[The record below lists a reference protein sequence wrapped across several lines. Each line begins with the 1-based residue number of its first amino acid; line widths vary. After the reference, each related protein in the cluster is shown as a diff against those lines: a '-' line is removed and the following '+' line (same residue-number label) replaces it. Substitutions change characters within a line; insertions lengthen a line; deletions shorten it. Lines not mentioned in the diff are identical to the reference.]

1 MAGVRRGGRPAVI
14 SDVARLAG
22 VSPQTV
28 SRVLN
33 ERPNVRE
40 ETRSRVLEAIRQ
52 LDYRPNLM
60 ARGLVRRQAHTI
72 GVISFDSVL
81 FGPAST
87 LLGIGRA
94 ARAAGYGVT
103 IATPESFDRG
113 SIVEAMADL
122 TSHTVA
128 GVITVFASQ
137 TAATS
142 ALHSLPG
149 GLPAVAVEA
158 APDDSVPTVRIDQA
172 EGVRVAVEHLLRLG
186 HPTVWHVS
194 GPRERMDAQA
204 RIEAWRA
211 TLERAGRPAPQVVPG
226 DWSAESGYQAGLELA
241 ERQGV
246 TAVFAANDH
255 MALGLLRAFNERGI
269 RVPEDVSVVGFD
281 DIPEAGYLIPPLT
294 TVRPD
299 HEEVGR
305 RSVETLLRLI
315 DGQDD
320 DAGES
325 QDAGVAVPFVVPTLV
340 RRASTAPAP

>member
-1 MAGVRRGGRPAVI
+1 MAGVRRDGRPAVI
-14 SDVARLAG
+14 GDVARLSG
-22 VSPQTV
+22 VSNQTV
-28 SRVLN
+28 SRVIN

-40 ETRSRVLEAIRQ
+40 ETRRRVQEAIRQ

-72 GVISFDSVL
+72 GVIGFDPVL

-103 IATPESFDRG
+103 IATPESSGRG
-113 SIVEAMADL
+113 GIVEAMADL
-122 TSHTVA
+122 ASHTVA
-128 GVITVFASQ
+128 GVITVFASRA
-137 TAATS
+137 AATS
-142 ALHSLPG
+142 ALLSLPA

-158 APDDSVPTVRIDQA
+158 SPDDSVPTVRIDQA
-172 EGVRVAVEHLLRLG
+172 EGVRMAVEHLLHLG
-186 HPTVWHVS
+186 HRTVWHVS
-194 GPRERMDAQA
+194 GPRERLDAQA
-204 RIEAWRA
+204 RVEAWRT
-211 TLERAGRPAPQVVPG
+211 TLERAGRLAPQVVPG

-241 ERQGV
+241 ERRGV

-255 MALGLLRAFNERGI
+255 TALGLLRAFSERGV
-269 RVPEDVSVVGFD
+269 RVPRDVSVVGFD

-305 RSVETLLRLI
+305 RSVETLLRLM

-320 DAGES
+320 AAG
-325 QDAGVAVPFVVPTLV
+325 AVPRVVPTLV
-340 RRASTAPAP
+340 RRVSTAPPPG

>member
-1 MAGVRRGGRPAVI
+1 
-14 SDVARLAG
+14 
-22 VSPQTV
+22 
-28 SRVLN
+28 
-33 ERPNVRE
+33 
-40 ETRSRVLEAIRQ
+40 
-52 LDYRPNLM
+52 M

-103 IATPESFDRG
+103 IATPESHDRG

-128 GVITVFASQ
+128 GVITVFPSQ
-137 TAATS
+137 VAATS
-142 ALHSLPG
+142 ALLSLPA

-158 APDDSVPTVRIDQA
+158 APDESVPTVRIDQA
-172 EGVRVAVEHLLRLG
+172 EGVRMAVEHLLRLG
-186 HPTVWHVS
+186 HATVWHVS

-211 TLERAGRPAPQVVPG
+211 TLEQAGRHTPRVVPG

-246 TAVFAANDH
+246 TAVLAANDH
-255 MALGLLRAFNERGI
+255 MALGLLRAFHERGL

-305 RSVETLLRLI
+305 RSVELLLRLI
-315 DGQDD
+315 DGPDG
-320 DAGES
+320 DA
-325 QDAGVAVPFVVPTLV
+325 APVPFVVPTLV
-340 RRASTAPAP
+340 RRSSTAPVPG

>member
-1 MAGVRRGGRPAVI
+1 MAGVRRGARPAVI
-14 SDVARLAG
+14 GDVARLAG
-22 VSPQTV
+22 VSNQTV

-40 ETRSRVLEAIRQ
+40 ETRERVLEAIRQ

-60 ARGLVRRQAHTI
+60 ARGLVRQQAHTI

-137 TAATS
+137 AAATS
-142 ALHSLPG
+142 ALHSLPE

-158 APDDSVPTVRIDQA
+158 APDESVPAVRIDQV
-172 EGVRVAVEHLLRLG
+172 EGVRMAVEHLLRLG
-186 HPTVWHVS
+186 HSTVWHVS

-211 TLERAGRPAPQVVPG
+211 TLEQAGRSVPRVVPG

-241 ERQGV
+241 ERSGV

-269 RVPEDVSVVGFD
+269 RVPDDVSVVGFD

-305 RSVETLLRLI
+305 RAVEVLLRQM

-320 DAGES
+320 DAD
-325 QDAGVAVPFVVPTLV
+325 DAPHVVPALV
-340 RRASTAPAP
+340 RRASTAPAPG